1 MSLQTL
7 DDDQRR
13 RCAAFDLTDDDLN
26 ALAAY
31 RARVQQRL
39 PALLDALHARFAPW
53 PEIQAALKDPEV
65 HAIRLAHW
73 IRAAGGQIDNGFAAS
88 ARSLASAFYDHGVP
102 GYAVAICHST
112 VSRAII
118 EDMSAAGTGGGLF
131 GHNRR
136 RSNDAAFASALSKV
150 AWLDLELLLETYAE
164 AEASKR
170 AQVIEGLA
178 GSFDR
183 QMGRVVSAMG
193 QAAQDAD
200 AASRRM
206 AETAVRAL
214 DDASKAADIARES
227 AGNVQAVASAT
238 EELAASVAEVGSRVA
253 QSAGMATR
261 AVEDARRTDA
271 VVRTLAETTQ
281 RIDEVVTLISSIAQQ
296 TNLLA
301 LNATIEAARAGEA
314 GKGFAVVA
322 GEVKTL
328 ANQTATATDDIGRQ
342 IAQVQ
347 QATRD
352 AVEAISAITSGIGEI
367 DAISTSVAAAVEEQ
381 VATTREIARAVA
393 DAAQGNHRVSEL
405 MDGLQAGSDTSRA
418 AAGEVN
424 TAMAMLTDQSHH
436 LRQAVDAFL
445 DEVRKAS

>member
-7 DDDQRR
+7 DADQRR
-13 RCAAFDLTDDDLN
+13 RCAAFDLNDDDLN

-39 PALLDALHARFAPW
+39 PALLDALHERFAPW

-65 HAIRLAHW
+65 HAVRLAHW
-73 IRAAGGQIDNGFAAS
+73 SRAAGGQIGDGFAAS
-88 ARSLASAFYDHGVP
+88 ARRLASAFYDHGVP

-118 EDMSAAGTGGGLF
+118 NDLCNAGSSGLF

-136 RSNDAAFASALSKV
+136 RNDDAAFRTALSKM

-164 AEASKR
+164 AEAAKR
-170 AQVIEGLA
+170 TEVIGRLA
-178 GSFDR
+178 DSFDR
-183 QMGRVVSAMG
+183 QMGRVATSMG
-193 QAAQDAD
+193 QAAQDAE
-200 AASRRM
+200 AATRRM
-206 AETAVRAL
+206 SETAVQAL
-214 DDASKAADIARES
+214 DGASQAADIARDA

-253 QSAGMATR
+253 QSAGMAAR
-261 AVEDARRTDA
+261 AVEDAKRTDA

-281 RIDEVVTLISSIAQQ
+281 RIDEVVSLINSIAQQ

-393 DAAQGNHRVSEL
+393 DAAQGNRRVSEL
-405 MDGLQAGSDTSRA
+405 MDGLQAGSGTSRA

-424 TAMAMLTDQSHH
+424 TAMAMLNDQSRH
-436 LRQAVDAFL
+436 LRRAVDDFL